1 METQHRD
8 WLRALASA
16 GKGGV
21 TLPQI
26 DRGLSY
32 PLTLKIPLD
41 VTGDS
46 FTAALRPA
54 PDAGSLAEFTVS
66 VGSWDGTYTPVTF
79 TLSKSQVDA
88 LPADGDANGL
98 EEMVMDVLRTPEG
111 DAQYR
116 FLGGN
121 VFISGKVA
129 ADA

>member
-54 PDAGSLAEFTVS
+54 PAGPRA
-66 VGSWDGTYTPVTF
+66 
-79 TLSKSQVDA
+79 
-88 LPADGDANGL
+88 
-98 EEMVMDVLRTPEG
+98 
-111 DAQYR
+111 AQR
-116 FLGGN
+116 C
-121 VFISGKVA
+121 
-129 ADA
+129 